1 MAQFLGCCLFKPYQD
16 FTRIYERLKS
26 VLAFV
31 ALLRTGIYNVTAL
44 VNNIESS
51 ESGNL
56 GEPNKR
62 DCGPAQK
69 DRSAYIYCTLHLKR
83 VYHLTFAHNVLPT
96 LTSSD
101 TQEHIWNLETVL
113 SKSC

>member
-1 MAQFLGCCLFKPYQD
+1 MDSNTQIQTNKPPQTSSIQFFNMAQFLGCCLFKPYQD

-44 VNNIESS
+44 VDNLESS

-56 GEPNKR
+56 GKPSKR
-62 DCGPAQK
+62 DCGPAQVK
-69 DRSAYIYCTLHLKR
+69 TDQ
-83 VYHLTFAHNVLPT
+83 LTFTVLY
-96 LTSSD
+96 TSS
-101 TQEHIWNLETVL
+101 ECII
-113 SKSC
+113 